1 MEDVDICKKIDATG
15 RLKMYYPTE
24 EIKHVL
30 KKGSE
35 KSIKLFFRHTFSIV
49 KYFRKWK

>member
-1 MEDVDICKKIDATG
+1 MEDVDICKKIDG
-15 RLKMYYPTE
+15 IGKLKMYFPRE

-35 KSIKLFFRHTFSIV
+35 KSIRLFFRHAFSGV